1 MSTVVEQIMTRLET
15 VLADV
20 DGVDAGVFRSRQEAV
35 TRDEGTVLI
44 FENVSTTLSEPYT
57 TPHITWILSV
67 KFTIIARE
75 DEIGTKA
82 DKIADTTLQDMH
94 SLILN
99 DATLDGLC
107 ISIYPRT
114 ISYQFIESDN
124 NAVAVICDYEF
135 QYRTSLLDLSVV
147 S

>member
-1 MSTVVEQIMTRLET
+1 MSRLQT

-20 DGVDAGVFRSRQEAV
+20 EGVDSRVYRSRQEAV
-35 TRDEGTVLI
+35 TREESPVLL
-44 FENVSTTLSEPYT
+44 FESVNSTLSEPYT
-57 TPHITWILSV
+57 TPHIGWILTV
-67 KFTIIARE
+67 RFTIIARE
-75 DEIGTKA
+75 DESGTKPDIVA
-82 DKIADTTLQDMH
+82 DATLEDMH
-94 SLILN
+94 SLILG

-107 ISIYPRT
+107 ISIYPKT
-114 ISYQFIESDN
+114 INYQFVEADN